1 MSPILYILLSISS
14 IIIVYVNHHYL
25 YLTIIHLNITS
36 LVSLLVIVIFY
47 YYMKRTYYYVVII
60 IIMMMITLL
69 MLTMIIVRFNHNM
82 LLR

>member
-1 MSPILYILLSISS
+1 MYPILYILLSISS

-47 YYMKRTYYYVVII
+47 YYMKRTYYVVVI
-60 IIMMMITLL
+60 IIMMMIILL
-69 MLTMIIVRFNHNM
+69 MLIMIIVRFSHNM